1 MHTENDSASVLCR
14 LLSDTLRDQEAQT
27 RLLMKQARLAQ
38 EKGKQFLQ
46 ESADK
51 RKREKA
57 EVDEQHRAHLDRRIK
72 AMISL
77 KKNIESSQVS
87 VLYSSQFL

>member
-1 MHTENDSASVLCR
+1 ME
-14 LLSDTLRDQEAQT
+14 
-27 RLLMKQARLAQ
+27 QARLAQ

-46 ESADK
+46 ETMDK
-51 RKREKA
+51 RRREEA
-57 EVDEQHRAHLDRRIK
+57 EIDEQHRAHLDRRIK

-87 VLYSSQFL
+87 VVYCCQFL